1 VLAELLQV
9 RLNILTLRDG
19 WKANAQHTLPW
30 RQDYTPGNWENDKWE
45 LYDLERNFSEAVDL
59 AAKNPE
65 KLAEL
70 KALWEAAAKENGV
83 FPLDDRGAGRLASPK
98 PPVPGSDP
106 EARTFTFYAGAT
118 RLAETADPNLKNRS
132 FSVAA
137 EVEVPGGGAEGVI
150 FAIGGVSA
158 GMVFYVEGSRPIFH
172 YNWFDEKRDVVRSK
186 SAIPAG
192 KATVRV
198 DFAYDGGGAGK
209 GGKVSIF
216 INDKKVAEGRI
227 NKTVAGRF
235 DIDTFGIGEDTG
247 APVTFDYSPPSSFTG
262 TIQRVTIELK

>member
-1 VLAELLQV
+1 MSAIPEEFVQKTSELSAEV
-9 RLNILTLRDG
+9 TR
-19 WKANAQHTLPW
+19 P
-30 RQDYTPGNWENDKWE
+30 
-45 LYDLERNFSEAVDL
+45 F
-59 AAKNPE
+59 
-65 KLAEL
+65 
-70 KALWEAAAKENGV
+70 
-83 FPLDDRGAGRLASPK
+83 
-98 PPVPGSDP
+98 PGS
-106 EARTFTFYAGAT
+106 R
-118 RLAETADPNLKNRS
+118 K
-132 FSVAA
+132 
-137 EVEVPGGGAEGVI
+137 I
-150 FAIGGVSA
+150 
-158 GMVFYVEGSRPIFH
+158 YVEGSRPIFH